1 MGGHPG
7 VRPSLGDLLKI
18 VDIRTKIVSVSS
30 LLVGSGWALATSP
43 ERFSWTLFGLMA
55 LATLLIDMGTTGF
68 NSYFDFVTG
77 VDTRESDQER
87 FKALVQRE
95 IDPRVALQLSFSLY
109 LAAMPLGIAIGAR
122 AGWGVVAAGAFCM
135 VFAWFY
141 SGGPHPISR
150 SPVGEFFAGGLLGG
164 VLVVVAAFVHTQ
176 RLDAATILVGLPSSL
191 IIAGIL
197 STNNACDRVGDARAG
212 RRTLAIVL
220 GPDRSHLPVFVLVG
234 AAYAAVALLAALRVA
249 PPWAFL
255 PMVVSAVH
263 AWRTLAAMKARGWS
277 HATKAPNM
285 GGISLVFIVFTVCL
299 LASFAL
305 AGHRS
310 AITPATIAAAT

>member
-1 MGGHPG
+1 MSTYAGTAPT
-7 VRPSLGDLLKI
+7 LGDLLKI

-30 LLVGSGWALATSP
+30 LLVGSGWALATAP
-43 ERFSWTLFGLMA
+43 ERFSWALFGLMA
-55 LATLLIDMGTTGF
+55 VATLLVDMGTTGF

-77 VDTRESDQER
+77 VDTPESDQER
-87 FKALVQRE
+87 FKALVQRR
-95 IDPRVALQLSFSLY
+95 IDPRVALHLSFALFAVAVPVG
-109 LAAMPLGIAIGAR
+109 LAIGAR
-122 AGWGVVAAGAFCM
+122 AGWGVVATGASCM
-135 VFAWFY
+135 LFAYFY

-150 SPVGEFFAGGLLGG
+150 TPAGEFFAGGLLGG
-164 VLVVVAAFVHTQ
+164 VLIVVAAFVHTH
-176 RLDAATILVGLPSSL
+176 RLDAATILVGVPSSL

-220 GPDRSHLPVFVLVG
+220 GPERSHWPVFALVA
-234 AAYAAVALLAALRVA
+234 AAYAAVALLAALRVL

-255 PMVVSAVH
+255 PMAVSAAF

-285 GGISLVFIVFTVCL
+285 GGISLVFIVFTACL
-299 LASFAL
+299 LASLAL
-305 AGHRS
+305 SEAR
-310 AITPATIAAAT
+310 

>member
-1 MGGHPG
+1 MAFYAGARPG
-7 VRPSLGDLLKI
+7 IGDFLRI

-30 LLVGSGWALATSP
+30 LLVGSGWALVTVP
-43 ERFSWTLFGLMA
+43 DRFSWGLFALMA
-55 LATLLIDMGTTGF
+55 AATLLIDMGTTGF

-87 FKALVQRE
+87 FKALVQSE
-95 IDPRVALQLSFSLY
+95 IDPRIALHLSFALY
-109 LAAMPLGIAIGAR
+109 AVAMPLGLAIGTR
-122 AGWGVVAAGAFCM
+122 AGWSVVAAGAFCM
-135 VFAWFY
+135 VFAFFY
-141 SGGPHPISR
+141 SGGPHALSR
-150 SPVGEFFAGGLLGG
+150 TPVGEFFAGGLLGG
-164 VLVVVAAFVHTQ
+164 ALVAIAAFVHTQ
-176 RLDAATILVGLPSSL
+176 RLDGATLLVGLPSSL

-220 GPDRSHLPVFVLVG
+220 GPERSHWPVFALV
-234 AAYAAVALLAALRVA
+234 AAAFAAVALLAALRVL

-255 PMVVSAVH
+255 PMVPAAAF

-277 HATKAPNM
+277 HATKAANM
-285 GGISLVFIVFTVCL
+285 GGISLVFIAFTACL

-305 AGHRS
+305 GA
-310 AITPATIAAAT
+310 

>member
-1 MGGHPG
+1 MGPYAGPAPTG
-7 VRPSLGDLLKI
+7 VDFLKI

-30 LLVGSGWALATSP
+30 LLVGSAWALATAP
-43 ERFSWTLFGLMA
+43 DQFSWGLFALMA
-55 LATLLIDMGTTGF
+55 MATLLIDMGTTGF

-95 IDPRVALQLSFSLY
+95 IDPRVALHLSFALY
-109 LAAMPLGIAIGAR
+109 AVAIPLGLAIGAR
-122 AGWGVVAAGAFCM
+122 AGWGVVGAGAFCM
-135 VFAWFY
+135 VFAYFY

-164 VLVVVAAFVHTQ
+164 ALVSIAAYVHTQ
-176 RLDAATILVGLPSSL
+176 RLDAATLLVGLPSSL

-197 STNNACDRVGDARAG
+197 STNNACDRVGDERAG

-220 GPDRSHLPVFVLVG
+220 GPARAHVPVFALVG
-234 AAYAAVALLAALRVA
+234 AAYATVGLLAALRVA

-255 PMVVSAVH
+255 PMVASAIH
-263 AWRTLAAMKARGWS
+263 AWRTLAAMKRRGWS
-277 HATKAPNM
+277 HATKGANM
-285 GGISLVFIVFTVCL
+285 GGISLVFIGFTACL
-299 LASFAL
+299 VASFAL
-305 AGHRS
+305 SAAG
-310 AITPATIAAAT
+310 

>member
-1 MGGHPG
+1 MGGYAG
-7 VRPSLGDLLKI
+7 VRPSAGDLQKI
-18 VDIRTKIVSVSS
+18 VDNRTKIVSVSS
-30 LLVGSGWALATSP
+30 LLVGSAWALATAP
-43 ERFSWTLFGLMA
+43 ERFSWGLLALMA
-55 LATLLIDMGTTGF
+55 AATVLVDMGTTGF

-77 VDTRESDQER
+77 VDTRDSDQER

-95 IDPRVALQLSFSLY
+95 IDPRVALHLSLALY
-109 LAAMPLGIAIGAR
+109 AVAMPLGIAVGAR
-122 AGWGVVAAGAFCM
+122 AGWGVVATGAFCM

-141 SGGPHPISR
+141 SGGPRPISR
-150 SPVGEFFAGGLLGG
+150 TPVGEFFAGGLLGG
-164 VLVVVAAFVHTQ
+164 VLVIVAAFVHTQ
-176 RLDAATILVGLPSSL
+176 RLDAATILVGIPSSL

-249 PPWAFL
+249 PPWAFV
-255 PMVVSAVH
+255 PMVASAVH

-285 GGISLVFIVFTVCL
+285 GAISLVFIVFTACL

-305 AGHRS
+305 AH
-310 AITPATIAAAT
+310 AYA

>member
-1 MGGHPG
+1 MSTYAGTAPT
-7 VRPSLGDLLKI
+7 LGDLLKI

-30 LLVGSGWALATSP
+30 LLVGSGWALATAP
-43 ERFSWTLFGLMA
+43 ERFSWALFGLMA
-55 LATLLIDMGTTGF
+55 VATLLVDMGTTGF

-77 VDTRESDQER
+77 VDTPESDQER
-87 FKALVQRE
+87 FKALVQRR
-95 IDPRVALQLSFSLY
+95 IDPRVALHLSFALF
-109 LAAMPLGIAIGAR
+109 AVAVPLGLAIGAR
-122 AGWGVVAAGAFCM
+122 AGWGVVATGASCM
-135 VFAWFY
+135 LFAYFY

-150 SPVGEFFAGGLLGG
+150 TPAGEFFAGGLLGG
-164 VLVVVAAFVHTQ
+164 VLIVVAAFVHTH
-176 RLDAATILVGLPSSL
+176 RLDAATILVGVPSSL

-220 GPDRSHLPVFVLVG
+220 GPERSHWPVFALVA
-234 AAYAAVALLAALRVA
+234 AAYAAVALLAALRVL

-255 PMVVSAVH
+255 PMAVSAAF

-285 GGISLVFIVFTVCL
+285 GGISLVFIVFTACL
-299 LASFAL
+299 LASLAL
-305 AGHRS
+305 SEAR
-310 AITPATIAAAT
+310 

>member
-1 MGGHPG
+1 MGAYAGAQPTIA
-7 VRPSLGDLLKI
+7 DLLKI

-30 LLVGSGWALATSP
+30 LLVGSGWALATAP
-43 ERFSWTLFGLMA
+43 ERFSWALFGLMA
-55 LATLLIDMGTTGF
+55 VATLLVDMGTTGF
-68 NSYFDFVTG
+68 NSFFDFTTG

-95 IDPRVALQLSFSLY
+95 IDPRIALHLSFALY
-109 LAAMPLGIAIGAR
+109 AVAVPLGLAVGAR

-135 VFAWFY
+135 VFAYFY

-150 SPVGEFFAGGLLGG
+150 TPVGEFFAGGLLGG
-164 VLVVVAAFVHTQ
+164 ALVAIAAYVHTQ
-176 RLDAATILVGLPSSL
+176 RLDAATLLVGIPSSL

-197 STNNACDRVGDARAG
+197 STNNACDRVGDERAG
-212 RRTLAIVL
+212 RRTLAIAL
-220 GPDRSHLPVFVLVG
+220 GPRRSHLPVFALV
-234 AAYAAVALLAALRVA
+234 AATYAAIALLAALRVL

-255 PMVVSAVH
+255 PMVLSAVH
-263 AWRTLAAMKARGWS
+263 AWRTLAAMRARGWS

-285 GGISLVFIVFTVCL
+285 GGISLVFIVFTLCL

-305 AGHRS
+305 GS
-310 AITPATIAAAT
+310 FFSG